1 MTFDPPGD
9 GTPDPNTPSPGQT
22 SPGSVPPPPPPPLPP
37 SNQPAWG
44 APQQSPAYRP
54 PAYQPPPYSPP
65 GYGGGYGMPAPAA
78 PRPSNYLV
86 PAILATL
93 FCCLPGGI
101 VSIVYAAQVNSK
113 WDSGDYNG
121 ALNSAKNAKT
131 WFWISFGVGLAISV
145 FWVIAII
152 AGASSSNTSSYG
164 MALVS

>member
-1 MTFDPPGD
+1 
-9 GTPDPNTPSPGQT
+9 
-22 SPGSVPPPPPPPLPP
+22 
-37 SNQPAWG
+37 
-44 APQQSPAYRP
+44 
-54 PAYQPPPYSPP
+54 
-65 GYGGGYGMPAPAA
+65 MPAPTA

-121 ALNSAKNAKT
+121 ALNAAKNAKT
-131 WFWISFGVGLAISV
+131 WFWISFGVGLV
-145 FWVIAII
+145 VVVVWVIAAI
-152 AGASSSNTSSYG
+152 ASASTSNTSSYG

>member
-1 MTFDPPGD
+1 MTFNPPGD
-9 GTPDPNTPSPGQT
+9 GTPDPNTPP
-22 SPGSVPPPPPPPLPP
+22 PGSTPPPPPPPPPP
-37 SNQPAWG
+37 SNQPSWG
-44 APQQSPAYRP
+44 APQPQP
-54 PAYQPPPYSPP
+54 PSYQPPPYAPP
-65 GYGGGYGMPAPAA
+65 GYGGGYGMPAPTA

-121 ALNSAKNAKT
+121 ALNAAKNAKT
-131 WFWISFGVGLAISV
+131 WFWISFGVGLAIAIIYA
-145 FWVIAII
+145 IAIV
-152 AGASSSNTSSYG
+152 ASASSRSSSYG